1 MSIRSDFQVVD
12 QDGRWVKINHFLLH
26 AHAEEEEEVPLIH
39 CLADPNPDINS
50 SFLCKILFC
59 NTFLTCRNMTG

>member
-26 AHAEEEEEVPLIH
+26 VHAEEEEVPLIH
-39 CLADPNPDINS
+39 CLADPNPDVTTS
-50 SFLCKILFC
+50 SLCEILFC
-59 NTFLTCRNMTG
+59 NTFLDWRNMTE